1 MMYRILLPV
10 LVITG
15 LVLIPFSA
23 TALDIKDK
31 ELLLYLSFNEGKGE
45 AVEDLSPHG
54 NDAELVGDADWVDGK
69 FGKAMAFEQA
79 GEVKAPYIELN
90 EKSFTVTLWVKPAL
104 SGGDQQCVFTQTQ
117 VNAQNTSLH
126 YRIYNNGTVRMGF
139 YGNDLDAPAAVEAD
153 KWAHI
158 IFWLDVKG
166 KSRQIYIDGES
177 VAEDAGKA
185 GIEYLGTAGDTMIG
199 SWGNTGQ
206 KFNGII
212 DEVTVWDRA
221 LSEDDIARS
230 MEDLTALAVD
240 PADKLATT
248 WGSVKASR

>member
-1 MMYRILLPV
+1 M
-10 LVITG
+10 
-15 LVLIPFSA
+15 PFGA
-23 TALDIKDK
+23 TALDLKDD
-31 ELLLYLSFNEGKGE
+31 ELLLYLPFNEGKGDTT
-45 AVEDLSPHG
+45 EDLSPQG
-54 NDAELVGDADWVDGK
+54 NDGELVGKADWVDGK
-69 FGKAMAFEQA
+69 FGEALEFTEA

-90 EKSFTVTLWVKPAL
+90 EKSFTVTMWVKPGL
-104 SGGDQQCVFTQTQ
+104 SGGDQQCVFSQTQ
-117 VNAQNTSLH
+117 VNAANTSLH

-158 IFWLDVKG
+158 TFWLDVKG

-185 GIEYLGTAGDTMIG
+185 GIEYLGTAGDTMVG
-199 SWGNTGQ
+199 SWGATGQ
-206 KFNGII
+206 KFNGAI

-221 LSEDDIARS
+221 LSEADIKQS
-230 MEDLTALAVD
+230 MEDLTALPVA

-248 WGSVKASR
+248 WGSVKASH